1 MSQDFREGRSLRSK
15 CLESELSGTSLT
27 AKGVVSC
34 TKVKSL
40 SLPNRVCSLRKSV
53 WFVHCGSVALRGT
66 KGGSYFRSCG
76 HPGNEGR
83 REGRETLRQLWTDM
97 GMASIFLSQ
106 VLGFVPVEKKL
117 PCHGPGRQKGGLEWL
132 LISESLVSIGNL
144 GFSNLLANKKNKT
157 L

>member
-1 MSQDFREGRSLRSK
+1 
-15 CLESELSGTSLT
+15 
-27 AKGVVSC
+27 
-34 TKVKSL
+34 
-40 SLPNRVCSLRKSV
+40 
-53 WFVHCGSVALRGT
+53 VALRGIM
-66 KGGSYFRSCG
+66 GGSYFRSCG

-83 REGRETLRQLWTDM
+83 REGRETLRQLWAEM

-132 LISESLVSIGNL
+132 LISESPLSVGNL